1 MQLKY
6 FGNAYGKWMVP
17 TNKWQRTW
25 PVDSWYR
32 RGDPLVRGWV
42 HSLAFVAGTY
52 LYLGVGVL
60 ASSLFSGVSDFWDRT
75 RILKCGNP
83 SNWMCL
89 TAYEFSFDFL
99 VSSFFVC
106 LFTFFFFY
114 WIYSIYYFAYCMNFT
129 HCLRQMLIQLFMSK
143 FHVVLECY

>member
-106 LFTFFFFY
+106 LFTFFSFIGY
-114 WIYSIYYFAYCMNFT
+114 IPSTILHIVWILLIVLGKCWFNFS
-129 HCLRQMLIQLFMSK
+129 CPSFML
-143 FHVVLECY
+143 Y